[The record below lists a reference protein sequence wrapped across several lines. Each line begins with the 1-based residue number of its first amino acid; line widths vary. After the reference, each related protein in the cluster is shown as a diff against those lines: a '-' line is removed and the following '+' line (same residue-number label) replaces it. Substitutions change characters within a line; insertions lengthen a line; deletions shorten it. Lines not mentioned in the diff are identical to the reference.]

1 MEEEVKKE
9 EKVVIELTP
18 NELEVVYRGLLE
30 LPSKYSLVVI
40 QSLQAQLQVQLKKE
54 TADEGAIKEDVQ

>member
-9 EKVVIELTP
+9 EKVTLELTP
-18 NELEVVYRGLLE
+18 NELEVIYRGLLE

-40 QSLQAQLQVQLKKE
+40 QSVQAQLQNQLKKE
-54 TADEGAIKEDVQ
+54 TADEGTNQEGV